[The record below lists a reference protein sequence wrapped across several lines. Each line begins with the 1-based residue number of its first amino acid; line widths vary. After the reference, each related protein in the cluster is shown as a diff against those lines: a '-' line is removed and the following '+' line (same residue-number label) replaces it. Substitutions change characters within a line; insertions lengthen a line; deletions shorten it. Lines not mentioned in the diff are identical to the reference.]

1 MNGEKVALHG
11 AQETLLIT
19 LCAKAGES
27 RLPDSLLKDRFA
39 AEALARI
46 DYDFDRLK
54 IDRDMMIGIALR
66 AHVIDGWTRGFLEQY
81 PESTVLHLGCGL
93 DSRVF
98 RIAPFAGVRWFDVDY
113 PDVIALRQRLYPAR
127 EGYTLLPSSV
137 TEPEWLDAVP
147 QDRPAFIIAEGL
159 LPYLPPEEVVL
170 LLERVTNHLPG
181 GELAFD
187 AYSRLGLTLIAWQ
200 PSVRATGA
208 TLHWSLD
215 DPEELLRQLPGLEL
229 VEELMGY
236 GSGGY
241 DPAQVARMSLVAR
254 MAVPVMGMIPA
265 LSRIGR
271 LLRFRF

>member
-1 MNGEKVALHG
+1 MSQLDLSLEAEISARHLSFV
-11 AQETLLIT
+11 ET
-19 LCAKAGES
+19 G
-27 RLPDSLLKDRFA
+27 
-39 AEALARI
+39 
-46 DYDFDRLK
+46 
-54 IDRDMMIGIALR
+54 R
-66 AHVIDGWTRGFLEQY
+66 AH
-81 PESTVLHLGCGL
+81 P
-93 DSRVF
+93 SR
-98 RIAPFAGVRWFDVDY
+98 
-113 PDVIALRQRLYPAR
+113 
-127 EGYTLLPSSV
+127 EM
-137 TEPEWLDAVP
+137 
-147 QDRPAFIIAEGL
+147 
-159 LPYLPPEEVVL
+159 VL

>member
-1 MNGEKVALHG
+1 MTGEKVVLHG

-27 RLPDSLLKDRFA
+27 QLPNSLLKDRFA
-39 AEALARI
+39 AQALARI

-66 AHVIDGWTRGFLEQY
+66 AHVIDGWTRAFLGAH
-81 PESTVLHLGCGL
+81 PEATVLHLGCGL

-98 RIAPFAGVRWFDVDY
+98 RIAPSANVRWFDVDY

-137 TEPEWLDAVP
+137 TEPDWLDAVP
-147 QDRPAFIIAEGL
+147 QDRPAFVIAEGL
-159 LPYLPPEEVVL
+159 LPYLPAEEVVL

-181 GELAFD
+181 GELVFD

-215 DPEELLRQLPGLEL
+215 DPEELLRQLPHLEL